1 MQQVIFKRIRRWFR
15 RRLRVLRRAFGGG
28 GRGRRGKRKARRK
41 RRQRPP
47 TALGTFGTR
56 LGRHAGIYGAGQ
68 GGSLV
73 MGLITLAVLTRFL
86 EPAEFGQYALY
97 YFLAGLLMILYTL
110 GWHRGSLL
118 WVFGGAGDD
127 DEEDEEDEEGGE
139 AAAAQDKRRALGTAI
154 VLVALIGVLG
164 TAVLAAIAPTVAELL
179 TGEGDDGRLA
189 LLAGAGG
196 AAGAIWVLAA
206 SVPRRERRPTAY
218 VVLHLGRPVLILAVT
233 VPLVAIDPGVEAAV
247 VGVAAG
253 NAGAALLALA
263 GIRRS
268 FSFGFASSDARNIAR
283 LGVRYVPLTL
293 SLWVIA
299 NGGVFFL
306 GQYAS
311 PSDAGFF
318 RVATG
323 VAAVASLPA
332 AAFITAWGP
341 LRREPIF
348 GAVEAE
354 RGRLAAAGLLASYFA
369 LGAIGIML
377 ALVLGADLLV
387 RVAPGAYEEAAPL
400 IPLVGLGLLLQGWY
414 RVLRRSAKFRDKR
427 TWYISLAVVA
437 ALVFVGAC
445 VVLIPPLETD
455 GAALA
460 IVAAFLVA
468 AVGMS
473 LRSQLGREPIPF
485 AYGRIVAGL
494 AIAAACFGG
503 ARLLG
508 GVAGDLAPL
517 MDIAAVVAY
526 PLLLV
531 ATGAIPA
538 AHLAPLR
545 GFARAALPGR
555 ARDLD
560 GRVDLNGLDE
570 TQRAVLEILVR
581 HRRPA
586 DDVAPML
593 GIPRAEL
600 DSSFVAALR
609 LVGGVGDPSQAD
621 AGIGDYLLSSAPVA
635 ARDQLWRRLS
645 AQGADALEVDAL
657 SLTLERL
664 RRAPVETWRRP

>member
-1 MQQVIFKRIRRWFR
+1 
-15 RRLRVLRRAFGGG
+15 
-28 GRGRRGKRKARRK
+28 
-41 RRQRPP
+41 
-47 TALGTFGTR
+47 
-56 LGRHAGIYGAGQ
+56 
-68 GGSLV
+68 

-127 DEEDEEDEEGGE
+127 DEDDEEDEAGGE
-139 AAAAQDKRRALGTAI
+139 AAAAEDKRRALGTAI
-154 VLVALIGVLG
+154 LLVAVIGTLG

-218 VVLHLGRPVLILAVT
+218 VVLHLGRPALILAVT
-233 VPLVAIDPGVEAAV
+233 VPLVAIDPEVEAAV

-268 FSFGFASSDARNIAR
+268 FSFGFATSDARNIAR

-332 AAFITAWGP
+332 VAFITAWGP

-354 RGRLAAAGLLASYFA
+354 RGRLAAAGVLASYFA

-377 ALVLGADLLV
+377 ALLLGADLLV
-387 RVAPGAYEEAAPL
+387 RVAPGDYAAAAPL

-437 ALVFVGAC
+437 ALVFVGVC

-468 AVGMS
+468 AAGMS

-485 AYGRIVAGL
+485 AYGRIVAG
-494 AIAAACFGG
+494 AGIAATCFAG
-503 ARLLG
+503 AKLLG
-508 GVAGDLAPL
+508 GAAGDLAPL
-517 MDIAAVVAY
+517 VDVAAVAAY

-545 GFARAALPGR
+545 GFARAALPGGG
-555 ARDLD
+555 RDVD

-570 TQRAVLEILVR
+570 THRAVLEILVR
-581 HRRPA
+581 HGRPV
-586 DDVAPML
+586 DDVAPL
-593 GIPRAEL
+593 IGIPRAEL
-600 DSSFVAALR
+600 ESSFVAALR
-609 LVGGVGDPSQAD
+609 QAGGVGDPSQAD

-664 RRAPVETWRRP
+664 RRAPAETWRRP

>member
-1 MQQVIFKRIRRWFR
+1 
-15 RRLRVLRRAFGGG
+15 
-28 GRGRRGKRKARRK
+28 
-41 RRQRPP
+41 
-47 TALGTFGTR
+47 
-56 LGRHAGIYGAGQ
+56 
-68 GGSLV
+68 
-73 MGLITLAVLTRFL
+73 MGLVTLAVLTRFL
-86 EPAEFGQYALY
+86 DPAEFGEYALY
-97 YFLAGLLMILYTL
+97 YFLAGLLTILYTL

-118 WVFGGAGDD
+118 WIFGGGGDDDED
-127 DEEDEEDEEGGE
+127 DEEDEAGAE
-139 AAAAQDKRRALGTAI
+139 AAAEDKRRALGTAI
-154 VLVALIGVLG
+154 LLVALIGALG
-164 TAVLAAIAPTVAELL
+164 TAALAAIAPSVAELL
-179 TGEGDDGRLA
+179 TGDGTDGRLA
-189 LLAGAGG
+189 ILAGAGG
-196 AAGAIWVLAA
+196 AAGAILILAA

-233 VPLVAIDPGVEAAV
+233 VPLVAVDAGVEAAV

-253 NAGAALLALA
+253 NAGAALLALV

-268 FSFGFASSDARNIAR
+268 FSLGFATSDVRNIAR
-283 LGVRYVPLTL
+283 LGARYVPLTL

-311 PSDAGFF
+311 ASDAGFF
-318 RVATG
+318 RLATG

-332 AAFITAWGP
+332 TAFITAWGP
-341 LRREPIF
+341 LRREPIY

-354 RGRLAAAGLLASYFA
+354 RGRLAAAGVLASYFA
-369 LGAIGIML
+369 LGAIGLML

-387 RVAPGAYEEAAPL
+387 RVAPGAYDEAAPL

-414 RVLRRSAKFRDKR
+414 RVLRRAGKFSDKR

-437 ALVFVGAC
+437 ALVFVGVC
-445 VVLIPPLETD
+445 VLLIPPLETY

-468 AVGMS
+468 AAGMS
-473 LRSQLGREPIPF
+473 LRSQLGREPVPF

-494 AIAAACFGG
+494 AIAAACFAG
-503 ARLLG
+503 AKLLG

-517 MDIAAVVAY
+517 ADVAAVAAY

-531 ATGAIPA
+531 ATGAVPA

-545 GFARAALPGR
+545 GFARAALPGG
-555 ARDLD
+555 ASED
-560 GRVDLNGLDE
+560 GRVELDGLDE
-570 TQRAVLEILVR
+570 AQRAVLEILVR
-581 HRRPA
+581 HRRPVG
-586 DDVAPML
+586 DVAPMI
-593 GIPRAEL
+593 GIPRADLE
-600 DSSFVAALR
+600 SSFVAALR
-609 LVGGVGDPSQAD
+609 QVGGVGRPSEAD
-621 AGIGDYLLSSAPVA
+621 AEIGDYLLSSAPVA

-664 RRAPVETWRRP
+664 RRAPAEAWRRP